1 MSMETDIAVSVIKLA
16 IEGVTYSVRIAG
28 KAVSGTAKILTKF
41 VNANKYDTP
50 GKKSLKDLLKS
61 GKSLEVFAIKDKYL
75 KKFTQ
80 EAKKYGVQYH
90 VIKDNNNTDHFVDI
104 LVDVDNAKMCNRII
118 ERYSLQIDD
127 RSIVKGEESAKE
139 TKENQETKNVEEN
152 ANEKDVENK
161 ESEIGVSKPFL
172 ESENP
177 YKDLLKNNEDFEV
190 EEKMSVKEVL
200 TRLKE
205 LFDKTRKRIMEEKS
219 IRKERKEQEIERL

>member
-16 IEGVTYSVRIAG
+16 IEGVTYSVRIVG

-61 GKSLEVFAIKDKYL
+61 GKSLEVFAIKAKYL

-127 RSIVKGEESAKE
+127 RSIVKGEESVKE
-139 TKENQETKNVEEN
+139 TKENQETKNAEEN
-152 ANEKDVENK
+152 ANEKDAKNK
-161 ESEIGVSKPFL
+161 ESEIGVSKHFL
-172 ESENP
+172 ESENT
-177 YKDLLKNNEDFEV
+177 YKDLLKNNEDLKWKKRCL
-190 EEKMSVKEVL
+190 EKMH
-200 TRLKE
+200 
-205 LFDKTRKRIMEEKS
+205 
-219 IRKERKEQEIERL
+219 